1 MRILLLGSG
10 GREHAIAWKLV
21 QSQKCTGLFIAPGN
35 AGTAL
40 CGKNVPIDIS
50 AWDALADFV
59 IRESVDMVVAGP
71 EEPLVRGVA
80 DYFAGQEALKH
91 VLFVGP
97 GAAGAKLEGSKD
109 FAKAFMARNEIPTAA
124 YRSFTRETFDEAVA
138 FLKSLTPPYV
148 IKADGLAAGKGVII
162 IESLTEAI
170 EVLKEMLYDKK
181 FGDASNTV
189 VIEEFLEGVEM
200 SVFVL
205 TDGKGYCMLPAAKDY
220 KRIGEGDTGANT
232 GGMGA
237 VSPVPFASSELMA
250 RIDKQVIVPTI
261 EGLIN
266 ENIPY
271 CGFIFFG
278 LMIVDGQPY
287 VIEYNVRLGDPE
299 AEAIIPRIDSDL
311 TAMLEAACKGQI
323 SDCMPQISS
332 RHAATVI
339 LASGGYPNAFD
350 KGFAIKNLEQ
360 VKDSLV
366 FYAGVE
372 EKDNHLC
379 TSGGRVMAI
388 TSLAEN
394 LEDALTLSLN
404 NARQID
410 FKGKYF
416 RRDIGKDLLH

>member
-80 DYFAGQEALKH
+80 DYFAEQEALKH